1 MGPSP
6 HHARPQP
13 DIHPGAGR
21 TGAKGRRPPDV
32 SRGAGSRA
40 PPACFSR
47 CSRTIFSAPLAAGA
61 RLQSGDARR
70 RGWAP
75 RGFGRR
81 RPRSRGPRGGV
92 RRRSLGVGG
101 DLSESTHRPPSSS
114 CSTRSPQ
121 ALAAGE
127 RARENSCAS
136 TPPRPGAPRSRP
148 RGGCARRAPA
158 GEPRPLCPLAVTWSA
173 MSSRPRP
180 PGPPDKTGRST
191 LPPEVHA
198 PPLELW
204 TSPMG
209 RRVARCEGAYMITSA
224 RTAPHRHMRPVVRP
238 VPRPPSVENRNVW

>member
-1 MGPSP
+1 MRDRSP
-6 HHARPQP
+6 TFIRGQAVRARRADGRPTFRGAPARELRLHAFLDAHERSSALHWQQAHGWSLGTPG
-13 DIHPGAGR
+13 DEAGRRVGLVGVGPGAG
-21 TGAKGRRPPDV
+21 GREE
-32 SRGAGSRA
+32 A
-40 PPACFSR
+40 F
-47 CSRTIFSAPLAAGA
+47 
-61 RLQSGDARR
+61 
-70 RGWAP
+70 
-75 RGFGRR
+75 
-81 RPRSRGPRGGV
+81 
-92 RRRSLGVGG
+92 GG

-209 RRVARCEGAYMITSA
+209 RRVARREGAYMITSA